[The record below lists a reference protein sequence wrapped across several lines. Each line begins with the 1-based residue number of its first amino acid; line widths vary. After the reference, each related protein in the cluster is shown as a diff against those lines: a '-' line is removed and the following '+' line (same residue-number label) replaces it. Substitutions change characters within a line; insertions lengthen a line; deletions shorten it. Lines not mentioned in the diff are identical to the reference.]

1 MAKKR
6 LTISLDESIYKKLT
20 EQAKEAGLTKSA
32 YLTTLIA
39 NQSKQKGQQ
48 KRKAQ
53 AGTWTFLRKFN
64 YLIC

>member
-6 LTISLDESIYKKLT
+6 LTISLDESIYKKVT

-39 NQSKQKGQQ
+39 NQSK
-48 KRKAQ
+48 
-53 AGTWTFLRKFN
+53 
-64 YLIC
+64 